1 MMSRRPPGKV
11 EARVVGA
18 LLWIQNAMIAAIL
31 VMLFLAIHGCAGG
44 PIRRAL
50 DSELGVLC
58 YYTNTAMSCI
68 PVQVK
73 KRGHRTDEASHK
85 SAGLPASSGGAE

>member
-1 MMSRRPPGKV
+1 MSYRDNGYDQQDRIVFGLPG
-11 EARVVGA
+11 
-18 LLWIQNAMIAAIL
+18 LLILIGFLLAM
-31 VMLFLAIHGCAGG
+31 VLFSTGCAESG

-73 KRGHRTDEASHK
+73 KRGQKTDEASHK
-85 SAGLPASSGGAE
+85 TAGLPASAGGAE

>member
-1 MMSRRPPGKV
+1 MTHRDPAYQQEERIVFGLPG
-11 EARVVGA
+11 
-18 LLWIQNAMIAAIL
+18 LLVLIGFLLGMILFAM
-31 VMLFLAIHGCAGG
+31 GCAGG

-73 KRGHRTDEASHK
+73 KRGQKTDEASHK
-85 SAGLPASSGGAE
+85 SAGLPASAGGAE